1 VNIPRALATIAIAVT
16 CNMAALAQQQPSG
29 YHSVWCLKV
38 NPGKGAEHRKWW
50 DEEGRKVMQA
60 TIDSGEVTTFYR
72 LRAVVPSGSSA
83 TCDVVIVSFYPG
95 LPPEPT
101 SKEQFEALLRKAGI
115 TSSPE
120 DYAARRDAARTAVS
134 NQIFQN
140 QVALGSIKKGDYV
153 TVSYMKTAH
162 IGEWLNMEKTIWQ
175 PIADALIKAGAENA
189 WSVNLLILPNGDD
202 LPYQGV
208 AVDAYPTLAAAV
220 KAQILD
226 PSFDALFKKAHPGM
240 DEEATLQTAL
250 KTRTQSLVYLF
261 QVEDVLTSTK

>member
-1 VNIPRALATIAIAVT
+1 MNIPRALATIAIAVA

-29 YHSVWCLKV
+29 YHLVVCLKV
-38 NPGKGAEHRKWW
+38 NPGKNASYRRWW
-50 DEEGRKVMQA
+50 DEEGRKIVQA
-60 TIDSGEVTTFYR
+60 EIDSGQVTTYYR
-72 LRAVVPSGSSA
+72 LRAVAPSGSSV
-83 TCDVVIVSFYPG
+83 TCDVVGVWFYPG
-95 LPPEPT
+95 MPPEPLGKDT
-101 SKEQFEALLRKAGI
+101 EALVRKAGI
-115 TSSPE
+115 TGSLE
-120 DYAARRDAARTAVS
+120 DFAARRDAARTVVS
-134 NQIFQN
+134 SQIFQN

-175 PIADALIKAGAENA
+175 PIADALIKAGAESA

-208 AVDAYPTLAAAV
+208 AVDAYPNLAAAV

-240 DEEATLQTAL
+240 DEDATLQTAL

-261 QVEDVLTSTK
+261 RVEDVLTSTK